1 MGKSA
6 LESLVPPSNE
16 KKSVAIA
23 CSKLLIRE
31 MEKFH
36 RRNVR
41 LSVGRLVR
49 LMFLLLTRFG
59 NRPKLE

>member
-23 CSKLLIRE
+23 CSRLLICE

-41 LSVGRLVR
+41 LSVGRLVA
-49 LMFLLLTRFG
+49 THVSG
-59 NRPKLE
+59 GDAI

>member
-16 KKSVAIA
+16 KKSVAVA
-23 CSKLLIRE
+23 CSRLLIRE

-41 LSVGRLVR
+41 
-49 LMFLLLTRFG
+49 FG
-59 NRPKLE
+59 WTASRDSCFWW

>member
-16 KKSVAIA
+16 KKSVAVA
-23 CSKLLIRE
+23 CSRLLIRE

-36 RRNVR
+36 KRNVR
-41 LSVGRLVR
+41 LSVGRLVA
-49 LMFLLLTRFG
+49 THVSG
-59 NRPKLE
+59 GDAIWQ